1 MEKKLQKPRN
11 FAKEVTIK
19 GLIIVGMM
27 ILLLIPVLML
37 QNMVSERES
46 RKKETVDGI
55 SSSWSSSQ
63 TLCGPTLTVPFIEEV
78 KDDKG
83 KISFVMTN
91 YTIAPEKL
99 DIRAEL
105 TPVIKRLG
113 IYEAILY
120 EGVIDISGEF
130 APLGERV
137 AGAGRPYL
145 SKAFLSME
153 LSDLRGL
160 SNELV
165 FTFNGKEYATG
176 LGSGGREY
184 YDYSNYKTV
193 YMKDLI
199 IKPETDGLDK
209 PTAFSCRMELKG
221 SEGIYFVPI
230 GKTTN
235 VEVTGSWPH
244 PSFTGSFLPSH
255 DIGKDG
261 FTAQWNILHYNRN
274 IPDVW
279 TYETF
284 SLDHTSFGVKLVAG
298 ADEYQQ
304 NERAM
309 KYAMLFIVL
318 TFVVFFFVE
327 VLTYKRIH
335 PIQYLLVAAALII
348 FYTLLLSLS
357 EILGFGW
364 AYLVSSAATV
374 GLVTLYTATIFR
386 NGKQTLLMSLI
397 LAGLYAYLYFILQL
411 ENYTLLV
418 GSVGLFVILAAIM
431 YVSRRVNWYRTEE

>member
-1 MEKKLQKPRN
+1 M
-11 FAKEVTIK
+11 
-19 GLIIVGMM
+19 IV
-27 ILLLIPVLML
+27 LLLIPVLLL
-37 QNMVSERES
+37 QNMVSEREW
-46 RKKETVDGI
+46 RKNATVEAI
-55 SSSWSSSQ
+55 SSSWSGSQ
-63 TLCGPTLTVPFIEEV
+63 TLCGPTLTVPFVEEV

-83 KISFVMTN
+83 KMVSVTTN
-91 YTIAPEKL
+91 YVITPEKL

-105 TPVIKRLG
+105 TPVVKRLG

-120 EGVIDISGEF
+120 DGVIHISGEF

-137 AGAGRPYL
+137 SDAGQPDL

-160 SNELV
+160 SNELA
-165 FTFNGKEYATG
+165 FMFDGKECATE
-176 LGSGGREY
+176 LGSGGRDY
-184 YDYSNYKTV
+184 YDMESHRTV

-199 IKPETDGLDK
+199 IKPETDDLDK
-209 PTAFSCRMELKG
+209 PTAFSCRLELRG

-230 GKTTN
+230 GKATS
-235 VEVTGSWPH
+235 VEVSGAWPH
-244 PSFTGSFLPSH
+244 PSFTGSFLPTH
-255 DIGKDG
+255 DIGDDS
-261 FTAQWNILHYNRN
+261 FTAQWSILHYNRS

-279 TYETF
+279 TNESF
-284 SLDHTSFGVKLVAG
+284 SVDDNSFGVKLVAG

-304 NERAM
+304 NERAL

-335 PIQYLLVAAALII
+335 PIQYLLVAVALII

-364 AYLVSSAATV
+364 AYLISAAATV
-374 GLVTLYTATIFR
+374 GLVTFYTAAIFKDR
-386 NGKQTLLMSLI
+386 KQTMLLSLI
-397 LAGLYAYLYFILQL
+397 LAGLYGYLYFILQL

-418 GSVGLFVILAAIM
+418 GSVGLFIILAAVM
-431 YVSRRVNWYRTEE
+431 YVSRRVNWYRSETPEIDE